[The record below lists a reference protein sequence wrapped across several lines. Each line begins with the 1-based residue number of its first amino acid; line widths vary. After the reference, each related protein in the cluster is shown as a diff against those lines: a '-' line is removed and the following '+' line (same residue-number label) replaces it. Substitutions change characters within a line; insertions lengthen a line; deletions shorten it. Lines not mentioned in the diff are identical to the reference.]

1 MAAKTFIGIPTLV
14 RIVARIF
21 VLFHLL
27 HINNRLSY
35 HTLLGYFPL
44 TSPSSS
50 DDPSD
55 TVRVSAGSR
64 LWNHLVI
71 ENGLC
76 KQLCFK
82 KFPKL
87 ASAANVIEANN
98 EIEPIKVNLGSSMEW
113 ECLRRKHRVYSS
125 AFFCEKPFRKTLN
138 QGPLMMVDE
147 IFDTILPP
155 RLGYIA
161 EQQLKVPKERA
172 KTTEGMNE
180 ELLKQV
186 AELNVCQDQMEA
198 SLYERLRA
206 DIRHHY
212 EDQGW
217 STSNSLPSF
226 IHDNNINCE

>member
-27 HINNRLSY
+27 HINNKLSY
-35 HTLLGYFPL
+35 HTLLGYFLL

-55 TVRVSAGSR
+55 TVRVS
-64 LWNHLVI
+64 
-71 ENGLC
+71 
-76 KQLCFK
+76 
-82 KFPKL
+82 
-87 ASAANVIEANN
+87 
-98 EIEPIKVNLGSSMEW
+98 
-113 ECLRRKHRVYSS
+113 RVRG
-125 AFFCEKPFRKTLN
+125 FGITWCEKPFRKTLN
-138 QGPLMMVDE
+138 QLVFKTKEEALQNRPEEVKPEAWPILCEHFSSPEYIGPLMMVDE

-161 EQQLKVPKERA
+161 EQRLKVPEERA
-172 KTTEGMNE
+172 KTIEGMNE

-186 AELNVCQDQMEA
+186 AELKVCQDQMEA
-198 SLYERLRA
+198 SLYERLWA

-226 IHDNNINCE
+226 IHNNINRE